1 MTRKPTSYWDYI
13 RIEELTRLQG
23 GLEADDAHLANDEV
37 MFIAIHQI
45 DELWFKL
52 AIRELVAA
60 RNLFRGEMVREQT
73 LSTAVR
79 ALSRTTTIFGHASA
93 HFSLMETMTT
103 RDYLGFRDKLSP
115 ASGFQSAQ
123 LREIEIL
130 FGLEDSQRIPLGNE
144 KDYRRAL
151 SAPDGTPSPSAARVA
166 ERLADTPHLKEAIDA
181 WLFRTPIYGSQPHM
195 PDDERAVLEFLENY
209 LGAHEQEV
217 RRAQSLATFPHQ
229 TAEER
234 AKLQERYDREIVSA
248 RSYLLAE
255 DVAEFPTGNR
265 EVGSHTEEFA
275 DEPSQVR
282 AISSA
287 GMLPSPTLAREAVAT
302 THKLDDNHPEVS
314 WHDPAELLPA
324 ATDEATLEDSQDA
337 SESAAL
343 AANDP
348 WITDSEASLN
358 ESRSAEASLESLSLH
373 DSNESVNVWSL
384 AEPNA
389 EISNTSKRASLWVR
403 AASWLGRSAG
413 ALDRWKTARAET
425 AAARSVDEASV
436 GEDQPIVAELAVAS
450 AAVEREES
458 LPRVDVQ
465 VDVQV
470 DAQEE
475 ALAQDTGDFAGD
487 PTGEAQQ
494 ETPFYK
500 TAAKQLVGFAALM
513 AIGYGGALM
522 VERYT
527 TQETVSATTPAATEE
542 VVANAPESDEAA
554 REQLERVPSATPIV
568 ATSVSASDSIA
579 TSASPGGLTFGDD
592 APTNART
599 TVLNFAGPIA
609 RIEGERLEDG
619 FNVTVFGAVCL
630 DRAFPI
636 AEANAQVDR
645 ATVLNGNQEAELFV
659 RFVPGRESAY
669 RVVASG
675 NQLEV
680 SIGH

>member
-1 MTRKPTSYWDYI
+1 MEQR
-13 RIEELTRLQG
+13 LTRHARGQSRVPVELMVELAHDGWSEVYEADATNVSRG
-23 GLEADDAHLANDEV
+23 GLGLRGTVLPEVGQKLQCRFAVPESGEFCTAEGEVVWANDTPRT
-37 MFIAIHQI
+37 QLKSSSKGN
-45 DELWFKL
+45 D
-52 AIRELVAA
+52 AA
-60 RNLFRGEMVREQT
+60 RGEFGVRF
-73 LSTAVR
+73 A
-79 ALSRTTTIFGHASA
+79 
-93 HFSLMETMTT
+93 
-103 RDYLGFRDKLSP
+103 KLDAGAEVLLHRFVGEGKKLEHRP
-115 ASGFQSAQ
+115 AEKV
-123 LREIEIL
+123 LIL
-130 FGLEDSQRIPLGNE
+130 LEKQRIPLEGEVLTRAGNRVRVE
-144 KDYRRAL
+144 QPLPMLQCGELARLRIGTSEE
-151 SAPDGTPSPSAARVA
+151 SAVLEHVTLRTLDGTPKMVMEFVITAAAPLPR
-166 ERLADTPHLKEAIDA
+166 P
-181 WLFRTPIYGSQPHM
+181 PM
-195 PDDERAVLEFLENY
+195 DEPN
-209 LGAHEQEV
+209 
-217 RRAQSLATFPHQ
+217 
-229 TAEER
+229 
-234 AKLQERYDREIVSA
+234 
-248 RSYLLAE
+248 
-255 DVAEFPTGNR
+255 EFPTGNR

-358 ESRSAEASLESLSLH
+358 ESRSAEASLERLSLH